1 MGRPPQLGGL
11 ARLNSRAANA
21 DSLPAW
27 LIMASS
33 QNELA
38 QRSVVSRDIAG
49 IKQSG
54 QCLWGLVAAESPI
67 DFGGIKFV
75 SQA

>member
-1 MGRPPQLGGL
+1 
-11 ARLNSRAANA
+11 
-21 DSLPAW
+21 
-27 LIMASS
+27 MASS